1 MRLGQ
6 GLGQRPRLLLT
17 ILALLTM
24 STLLGSLSACAA
36 DTAIYSS
43 PPNITIT
50 TPVTTPTPSVP
61 TIAQSAVTLGGS
73 VVAFDKKFGANN
85 CCFENGW
92 DYKGPYGQMWTGVYI
107 GSPDSLRNVDERSP
121 QRVVG
126 IENGGAMYAEMSWT
140 LTQAKTICGSF
151 LPPDAK
157 YHSTTLVRYEAVN
170 VTGFEAH
177 YTSVSLA
184 NTLPASAFTDAKGQP
199 TPPGTFSIYYEYS
212 FNGPNHNSINRCT
225 MGTDEQWVE
234 HSRNDIT
241 TK

>member
-1 MRLGQ
+1 M
-6 GLGQRPRLLLT
+6 
-17 ILALLTM
+17 LAVLAI
-24 STLLGSLSACAA
+24 LSACASES
-36 DTAIYSS
+36 T
-43 PPNITIT
+43 PPAGANSA
-50 TPVTTPTPSVP
+50 PTPTVTPSKP
-61 TIAQSAVTLGGS
+61 TVLASAVTLGGS

-92 DYKGPYGQMWTGVYI
+92 TYQGPYGQMWTGVYT
-107 GSPDSLRNVDERSP
+107 GSPDSLRNVDESST

-126 IENGGAMYAEMSWT
+126 VEDGGAMYAEMSWT

-157 YHSTTLVRYEAVN
+157 YHTTTLVRYEAVN

-199 TPPGTFSIYYEYS
+199 APPGTFSIYYEYS
-212 FNGPNHNSINRCT
+212 FNGPNHDSINKCAI
-225 MGTDEQWVE
+225 GTDEEWVQ
-234 HSRNDIT
+234 RQQ
-241 TK
+241 